1 MSEERR
7 MIRDL
12 VAQVAQA
19 HPAVDLDGQ
28 LPAAWPVL
36 DELGV
41 GGIGVPEERGGF
53 GGGLDELVELVRS
66 LGRHALS
73 SPAIEA
79 SVANWLISQEESI
92 DDRLA
97 TVAIT
102 DAATNER
109 GRLTATLPVVPWAR
123 AADRVVCVTPDD
135 GSFLVALDQPGVT
148 VMAAEN
154 LAGEQRDEVALL
166 GVAARPLRAEPD
178 VAEVRARLGLLWAA
192 ALTGAGE
199 GALALTSGYVRE
211 REQFGQ
217 PLVRLPAVASGLAG
231 VRVQLT
237 QMDAAVAR
245 ATQRLPADPGDADR
259 AVAVARVVTARAA
272 TAIATLAHQLH
283 GAMGMTKEYPL
294 HHYSRRLWAWRDA
307 ETSERAWTA
316 VIGGAATAGGEE
328 AVWERL
334 TA

>member
-28 LPAAWPVL
+28 LPAAWPVF

-53 GGGLDELVELVRS
+53 GGGLEELVELVRS

-79 SVANWLISQEESI
+79 SVANWLISQEEPI
-92 DDRLA
+92 DGRLA

-102 DAATNER
+102 DAVADER
-109 GRLTATLPVVPWAR
+109 GRLTGTLAIVPWAR
-123 AADRVVCVTPDD
+123 AADLLVCVMPGR
-135 GSFLVALDQPGVT
+135 GSFLISLGEPGVT

-154 LAGEQRDEVALL
+154 LAGEQRDEVELL
-166 GVAARPLRAEPD
+166 GVLARPLRGKSA
-178 VAEVRARLGLLWAA
+178 VAEVRARLALLWTA

-231 VRVQLT
+231 IRVQLT
-237 QMDAAVAR
+237 QMDAALAR
-245 ATQRLPADPGDADR
+245 ATEHLAADPSDADG
-259 AVAVARVVTARAA
+259 AVAVARVVAARAA
-272 TAIATLAHQLH
+272 TAIAALAHQLH
-283 GAMGMTKEYPL
+283 GAMGMTEEYPL
-294 HHYSRRLWAWRDA
+294 HRYSRRLWAWRDA
-307 ETSERAWTA
+307 ETSERAWTE
-316 VIGGAATAGGEE
+316 IIGAATAAGGEE
-328 AVWERL
+328 ALWQRL